1 MSVYTSLSQSDTEA
15 FLARFELGT
24 LVSYKGITAGIENTN
39 YFVTCQQQ
47 GRQSEYVLTL
57 FEHHNSSEVREF
69 VRLAHHLGQQGLQVP
84 APLAARDG
92 EWLHSLK
99 DKPAIICPRLPGEH
113 IHDPQPQHCAAI
125 GRALAELHLA
135 ALPLHNRRNDSRG
148 FDWWLAISPELSSDL
163 TREDQRLLEDELR
176 FQTQQRSQ
184 WLSLPQGWIHGDLFH
199 DNALFTA
206 DGQVGAILDLY
217 NACDGA
223 LLYDLAIIAN
233 DWCCDINGDW
243 KAGCTEALL
252 NGYESV
258 RPLNDAEKNNWNL
271 VLRGAALRFWLS
283 RLLTRRIQQQQAGEM
298 ALQKDPAEFMNKLK
312 RQRGADDCQHLL
324 SS

>member
-1 MSVYTSLSQSDTEA
+1 CRAITPDGHECQYGPACGASGNQARNTTKINQPADLRILPMSVYTSLSQSDTEA

-125 GRALAELHLA
+125 GR
-135 ALPLHNRRNDSRG
+135 
-148 FDWWLAISPELSSDL
+148 
-163 TREDQRLLEDELR
+163 
-176 FQTQQRSQ
+176 
-184 WLSLPQGWIHGDLFH
+184 
-199 DNALFTA
+199 
-206 DGQVGAILDLY
+206 
-217 NACDGA
+217 
-223 LLYDLAIIAN
+223 
-233 DWCCDINGDW
+233 
-243 KAGCTEALL
+243 
-252 NGYESV
+252 
-258 RPLNDAEKNNWNL
+258 
-271 VLRGAALRFWLS
+271 
-283 RLLTRRIQQQQAGEM
+283 
-298 ALQKDPAEFMNKLK
+298 
-312 RQRGADDCQHLL
+312 
-324 SS
+324 